1 MLAQR
6 LLTHIPDNFEHPTH
20 LTGGYFSRETGYDK
34 LPFNC
39 NEHKNPFSALRP
51 EKKRTLIQKKSGISH
66 SMQFHSR
73 QFV

>member
-39 NEHKNPFSALRP
+39 NEHKNPFSALKP
-51 EKKRTLIQKKSGISH
+51 EKKNTHTEKSGISH